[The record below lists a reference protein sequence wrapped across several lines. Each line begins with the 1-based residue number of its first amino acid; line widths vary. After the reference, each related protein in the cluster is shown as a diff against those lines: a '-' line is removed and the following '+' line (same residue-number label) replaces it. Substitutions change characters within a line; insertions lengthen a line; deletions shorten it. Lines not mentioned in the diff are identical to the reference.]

1 MIRGSVT
8 VETLPADVS
17 IPQVFEKATREGR
30 GKDRERGA
38 QDRYRDRI
46 NRTLTIWLSL
56 RGNSGGGDDCR
67 RDHSLKQGQSRR
79 RIAASHGIINW
90 GGTRQRRASE
100 VVPIDAGEGNQEAN

>member
-1 MIRGSVT
+1 MRQYHKSLKKQHVKAGAKT
-8 VETLPADVS
+8 GKEE
-17 IPQVFEKATREGR
+17 PQG
-30 GKDRERGA
+30 
-38 QDRYRDRI
+38 RYRDRI